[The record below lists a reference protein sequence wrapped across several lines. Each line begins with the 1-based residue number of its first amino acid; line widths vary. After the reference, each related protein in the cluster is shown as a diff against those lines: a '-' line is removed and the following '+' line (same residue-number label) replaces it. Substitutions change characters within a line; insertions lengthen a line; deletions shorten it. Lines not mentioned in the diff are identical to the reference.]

1 MAATRHQQQ
10 RRFHCSLLLRICLT
24 AGIVI
29 AGREAFL
36 GAPEI
41 HRKTL
46 RLHSA
51 RLGAQDD
58 CSAVNRRVASQQAAL
73 LLLASVSSAPS
84 AAIADTQPLTEKQNG
99 NFFSFL
105 LGLRQE
111 EETFKEE
118 EKEVELEL
126 QRQSWVN
133 PFEKARLMNLEAV
146 LKAEE
151 KAVVA
156 EEQDVKAGKK
166 KGEGLEAA
174 RNEDAFKRD
183 AERLEKMEKLEGR
196 LRFSEEENEELSRL
210 KKLLPP

>member
-1 MAATRHQQQ
+1 MAAVRYQQQ
-10 RRFHCSLLLRICLT
+10 RHFRCSLPLRICLT
-24 AGIVI
+24 AGIAL

-41 HRKTL
+41 HRRRL

-51 RLGAQDD
+51 RLVAQDD
-58 CSAVNRRVASQQAAL
+58 CFALNRKAASQRAAL
-73 LLLASVSSAPS
+73 LLLASVSLAPS
-84 AAIADTQPLTEKQNG
+84 SAIADSQPLTENQNG

-118 EKEVELEL
+118 EKEVEQEL
-126 QRQSWVN
+126 QSQSWWN
-133 PFEKARLMNLEAV
+133 PFERARLMNLEAV

-151 KAVVA
+151 KAVQA

-174 RNEDAFKRD
+174 RNEFAFKRD
-183 AERLEKMEKLEGR
+183 AERLATMERLEGR
-196 LRFSEEENEELSRL
+196 LRFSEEENMELARL
-210 KKLLPP
+210 KEMLPS